1 MMSTTSRVVLLV
13 GQDSSVRDALTDA
26 VRRRGWSARA
36 AQNCAEAVRAAS
48 VGAPDFLVV
57 EQHLGDG
64 SGLDLVRRLR
74 ALNLELR
81 AVMVSRTP
89 SIAAAVLAIREGFL
103 DYRATPIDGDRLL
116 GAFDGGPDLPLDPSS
131 PAAPESLG
139 KQASLEH
146 VEWTHIQAVLSDVG
160 GNVSRAARVL
170 GLHRR
175 SLQRRLQ
182 RTRLP
187 AQPPF

>member
-1 MMSTTSRVVLLV
+1 MMSTASRVVLLV
-13 GQDSSVRDALTDA
+13 GQDSSVQDALTDA
-26 VRRRGWSARA
+26 VRQRGWSARA
-36 AQNCAEAVRAAS
+36 AHNFAEALRAAS

-64 SGLDLVRRLR
+64 SGLELVRRLR
-74 ALNLELR
+74 ALNPELR
-81 AVMVSRTP
+81 AVMVSRAP

-103 DYRATPIDGDRLL
+103 DYRVTPVDGGRLL
-116 GAFDGGPDLPLDPSS
+116 CAFDGDAGLPFEPE
-131 PAAPESLG
+131 APESAG
-139 KQASLEH
+139 TQASLEH

-187 AQPPF
+187 AQRPF